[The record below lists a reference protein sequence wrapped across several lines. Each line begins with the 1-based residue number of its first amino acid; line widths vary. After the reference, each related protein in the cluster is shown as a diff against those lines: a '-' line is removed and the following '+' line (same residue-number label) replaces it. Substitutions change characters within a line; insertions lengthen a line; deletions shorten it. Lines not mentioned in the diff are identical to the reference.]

1 MRQIKLV
8 DMGGRR
14 QRVQGN
20 RLRIIRIQIPF
31 GAGTFLGHAGG
42 VRGDDAKLVVSR
54 DIDEKHLQKVMAYLF
69 VTILFLFDFAKH
81 QLGKVQQML
90 FFSGIIIVTVVLR
103 GLRTAEGEGQSLNA
117 EYDVLQRFGI
127 HGFFRVF
134 HVGINDD
141 HVVFL
146 NRDQLVFYQ
155 EFSQAADDIE
165 QLGEV
170 MGVGKTLPVA
180 FVFGGRGIQKLEI
193 QFLERFEILV
203 KIQSFIT
210 HRGTSLFL
218 RVFYLFYIKKAK

>member
-1 MRQIKLV
+1 M
-8 DMGGRR
+8 
-14 QRVQGN
+14 
-20 RLRIIRIQIPF
+20 
-31 GAGTFLGHAGG
+31 
-42 VRGDDAKLVVSR
+42 
-54 DIDEKHLQKVMAYLF
+54 
-69 VTILFLFDFAKH
+69 
-81 QLGKVQQML
+81 
-90 FFSGIIIVTVVLR
+90 
-103 GLRTAEGEGQSLNA
+103 
-117 EYDVLQRFGI
+117 
-127 HGFFRVF
+127 
-134 HVGINDD
+134 
-141 HVVFL
+141 FL

>member
-31 GAGTFLGHAGG
+31 GTGTFLGHAGG

-170 MGVGKTLPVA
+170 W
-180 FVFGGRGIQKLEI
+180 GRLCQSPSYLEVEAYRSWKFSFWSVSR
-193 QFLERFEILV
+193 FLSKFNR
-203 KIQSFIT
+203 
-210 HRGTSLFL
+210 SLLIEAPLCF
-218 RVFYLFYIKKAK
+218 